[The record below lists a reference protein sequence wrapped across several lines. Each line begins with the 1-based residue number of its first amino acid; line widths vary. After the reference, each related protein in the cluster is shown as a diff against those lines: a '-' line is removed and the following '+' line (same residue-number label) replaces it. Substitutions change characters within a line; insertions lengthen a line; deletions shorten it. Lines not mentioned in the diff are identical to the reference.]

1 MGATVAT
8 MTSVIKDAWTSSR
21 LAKQFYNANPVL
33 DWFQEVEATMIGTQ
47 AQVPIHKWRS
57 GGSTSTNA
65 AGGALN
71 SAGNQQVDQALYTLV
86 YLWHQISIETAALN
100 QTGSSAQSIIGSK
113 ILEVQGAID
122 DISKQASRQ
131 LCSNGDG
138 YIAQCTTTTTANEIE
153 LLAASSGGLGYDA
166 IRRGWLF
173 PGLPVDIGTTSD
185 TDTIASGVTIT
196 AVEESASTPS
206 ITVDGSTVSTT
217 SSHYVSI
224 KNPNSTTTASPE
236 LNGLRNM
243 LGSSTTTLGGIN
255 PATAGNEFWKPA
267 LVDSST
273 TSLSLDLALNLQAA
287 VFQKSGGYQS
297 HVLTSVKQGSAF
309 YSLLQNQ
316 VRFAGEMKMG
326 AGGVGGLTGLSWNG
340 VNLNVFPDI
349 VDKEWYHVS
358 KDDIVRIVGSIKKP
372 TWTSELEG
380 SGEGLRWS
388 QGNTNF
394 VEGLCFPLNVGLQR
408 RNSHASAVNLTA

>member
-1 MGATVAT
+1 MGATVAM

-33 DWFQEVEATMIGTQ
+33 DWFQEVDATMIGTQ

-71 SAGNQQVDQALYTLV
+71 SAGNQAVDQAIYSLV

-100 QTGSSAQSIIGSK
+100 QTGSAQQSIIGSK

-138 YIAQCTTTTTANEIE
+138 YIAQCTTTSSSATIS
-153 LLAASSGGLGYDA
+153 LLGASSGGLGYDA

-185 TDTIASGVTIT
+185 TDTIVSGETIT
-196 AVEESASTPS
+196 AVSEDATSPT
-206 ITVDGSTVSTT
+206 ITVSSSVSTT

-224 KNPNSTTTASPE
+224 KNPNSATASSPE
-236 LNGLRNM
+236 LNGLRN
-243 LGSSTTTLGGIN
+243 LIGSATTTVGGIN

-309 YSLLQNQ
+309 YALLQNQ

-358 KDDIVRIVGSIKKP
+358 KDDIVRVVGKIKKP

-394 VEGLCFPLNVGLQR
+394 VEGLVFPINVGLQR
-408 RNSHASAVNLTA
+408 RNTHAAATNLTA